1 MIRDFSKD
9 EMEAAESGQDTELIL
24 GGGTLFVLGC
34 GLLVLC
40 TVCFSIGYF
49 VGHRTAPP
57 SATASS
63 PSSYSK
69 PLPIPTGSGS
79 KPGAAGQPP
88 AKPQSIATVDVATDP
103 SGSVR
108 PPIEAQAAVVAG
120 NPGAPQA
127 QLKPAVDPQVH
138 PALVQQTSGAQSASV
153 LQVQPAMTQVQG
165 WMVQIAAVSHSED
178 AEVLVNALRKRGYTV
193 TARREVG
200 DNLIHVQT
208 GPFANRN
215 DANAMRQKLLNDG
228 YNAIVE

>member
-9 EMEAAESGQDTELIL
+9 ELEATESGQDTELTL

-40 TVCFSIGYF
+40 TTCFSIGYF
-49 VGHRTAPP
+49 VGHRP
-57 SATASS
+57 SQGLETTSS
-63 PSSYSK
+63 PSGGAK
-69 PLPIPTGSGS
+69 PIPVPTGTGS

-88 AKPQSIATVDVATDP
+88 ARPQAGALVDVSTDS

-108 PPIEAQAAVVAG
+108 PPIEAQTAIATQ
-120 NPGAPQA
+120 NPSASQA
-127 QLKPAVDPQVH
+127 QMKPALDSQVH
-138 PALVQQTSGAQSASV
+138 PAFAGQTSNPQSASV

-165 WMVQIAAVSHSED
+165 WMVQIAAVSHPED

-193 TARREVG
+193 TVRREVN

-215 DANAMRQKLLNDG
+215 DANAIRQKLLNDG

>member
-9 EMEAAESGQDTELIL
+9 DLEAAESVQDTELTL
-24 GGGTLFVLGC
+24 GGGTLLVLGC

-40 TVCFSIGYF
+40 TICFSIGYF
-49 VGHRTAPP
+49 VGHRSVPE
-57 SATASS
+57 SAAASS
-63 PSSYSK
+63 PSSGSRLI
-69 PLPIPTGSGS
+69 PVPTGSGS

-88 AKPQSIATVDVATDP
+88 AKPQAIAMPDASADSSLSPRPIDAQSGVA
-103 SGSVR
+103 
-108 PPIEAQAAVVAG
+108 AG
-120 NPGAPQA
+120 NPNASPTQG
-127 QLKPAVDPQVH
+127 KPALDPLVH
-138 PALVQQTSGAQSASV
+138 PALAGQTSGAQPASV

-165 WMVQIAAVSHSED
+165 WMVQIAAVSHPED

-208 GPFANRN
+208 GSFANRN
-215 DANAMRQKLLNDG
+215 DANSMRQKLLNDG

>member
-9 EMEAAESGQDTELIL
+9 EMEAAESSRDTELTL
-24 GGGTLFVLGC
+24 GGGVLFAICC

-40 TVCFSIGYF
+40 TVCFAVGYF
-49 VGHRTAPP
+49 VGYRASPV
-57 SATASS
+57 TASS
-63 PSSYSK
+63 PSSGSK
-69 PLPIPTGSGS
+69 PLPVPAGSGS

-88 AKPQSIATVDVATDP
+88 ARPQATATADVATDP

-108 PPIEAQAAVVAG
+108 SLTDSQAAVVAG

-127 QLKPAVDPQVH
+127 QVKPALDSQVR
-138 PALVQQTSGAQSASV
+138 PALVSQTSGAQSASV
-153 LQVQPAMTQVQG
+153 LQVQPAMTQVPG
-165 WMVQIAAVSHSED
+165 WMVQIAAVSHHED

-200 DNLIHVQT
+200 DDLIHVQT

-215 DANAMRQKLLNDG
+215 DANAMRQKLLSDG

>member
-9 EMEAAESGQDTELIL
+9 ELEAAEKGQDAELTI
-24 GGGTLFVLGC
+24 GGGMFFALCC

-49 VGHRTAPP
+49 VGHRSSSE
-57 SATASS
+57 SAAVSS
-63 PSSYSK
+63 PSRDSK
-69 PLPIPTGSGS
+69 PLPAPTGSGS

-88 AKPQSIATVDVATDP
+88 ARPQAIARADSSTDT

-108 PPIEAQAAVVAG
+108 PPIATQTAVVAG
-120 NPGAPQA
+120 NPGTPQA
-127 QLKPAVDPQVH
+127 QVRPAIDSQVH
-138 PALVQQTSGAQSASV
+138 PALVGQTNGSQPASV

-165 WMVQIAAVSHSED
+165 WMVQIAAVSHPED
-178 AEVLVNALRKRGYTV
+178 AEVLVNALRKRGYAA

-215 DANAMRQKLLNDG
+215 DANATRQKLLNDG

>member
-9 EMEAAESGQDTELIL
+9 EMEGAESGQDTELTL
-24 GGGTLFVLGC
+24 SGGTLFVLAS

-40 TVCFSIGYF
+40 TICFSIGYF
-49 VGHRTAPP
+49 VGHRT
-57 SATASS
+57 SAVSAAVSS
-63 PSSYSK
+63 PSRDSK
-69 PLPIPTGSGS
+69 PLPVPTGSGS

-88 AKPQSIATVDVATDP
+88 VRAQAVDTADVSSDP
-103 SGSVR
+103 SRSTR
-108 PPIEAQAAVVAG
+108 SPIESQAAVVAG
-120 NPGAPQA
+120 NRGNPQS
-127 QLKPAVDPQVH
+127 QVQPAVGSPVH
-138 PALVQQTSGAQSASV
+138 PALVGQTSGAQSSSV
-153 LQVQPAMTQVQG
+153 LQVQPAITQVQG

-178 AEVLVNALRKRGYTV
+178 AEVLVNALRKRGYTA

-215 DANAMRQKLLNDG
+215 DANATRQKLLNDG